1 MTGDRPRPVSPQA
14 SPSRRRLLAAVAAA
28 PVLAGAG
35 SGGAAAAGWSAGAR
49 ESPGRRGIVPVP
61 TTEADWAG
69 VARALGRGGNMLRG
83 TIYHTGFPRGDLSVV
98 SDGVLVRPGLAL
110 GAHVSFV
117 RYADGGAMAMGDVVV
132 TEDEMQRV
140 IDAWQAHGIELT
152 ALHKHLLAQYPD
164 VWWAHVHAHGRDAEA
179 IARGLRAGFDRTGTP
194 PPGPPEPSLPLD
206 LDTAGIEAALGTRGT
221 TEDGVFKCLFVRR
234 EEVTGGPLV
243 LPPGLGSTSA
253 FIFQPVGG
261 GRAALAGDFAM
272 TADEVP
278 DVLRVLRRGGI
289 RLVELHNHH
298 LDESPRLFFTH
309 FWAVADAVALARVLR
324 RAVDAT
330 NVEAPVGEVPAG

>member
-1 MTGDRPRPVSPQA
+1 MPTV
-14 SPSRRRLLAAVAAA
+14 
-28 PVLAGAG
+28 
-35 SGGAAAAGWSAGAR
+35 
-49 ESPGRRGIVPVP
+49 ES
-61 TTEADWAG
+61 DWGG

-83 TIYHTGFPRGDLSVV
+83 TIYHTGYARRDLSVV

-117 RYADGGAMAMGDVVV
+117 RYADGSAMAMGDVVI
-132 TEDEMQRV
+132 TEEEMQGA
-140 IDAWQAHGIELT
+140 IDGWQAHGIALT

-164 VWWAHVHAHGRDAEA
+164 IWWAHVHGHGGDVEA
-179 IARGLRAGFDRTGTP
+179 LARGLRAGFDRTGTP
-194 PPGPPEPSLPLD
+194 PPAPPGPSLPLE

-221 TEDGVFKCLFVRR
+221 VEDGVFKCLFVRR
-234 EEVTGGPLV
+234 ETVCSGPLV
-243 LPPGLGSTSA
+243 LPAGLGSTCA

-272 TADEVP
+272 TADEVQS
-278 DVLRVLRRGGI
+278 VLEVLRRGGI

-309 FWAVADAVALARVLR
+309 FWAVGDAVALARTLR
-324 RAVDAT
+324 RAVDAAR
-330 NVEAPVGEVPAG
+330 VEAPEGEVPAG